1 MLPTFVIGLREGV
14 EASLIVGIVAAF
26 LRQEGRTDALRRM
39 WLGVAIAVLVCVAV
53 GVGLEVVNE
62 NLPQRK
68 QEMLETVIAVVALVM
83 VSFMI
88 VFMRRHAR
96 SMKADLQSKA
106 EVALAAGSATALV
119 LMAFLAVLREG
130 FETAVFLL
138 ATFDSSRSRGASLIG
153 AILGLVVAVVIGWL
167 TYRGGTRVNLGRF
180 FIATALVLVV
190 VAAGLASFA
199 AHSAHEAGWLNSAQG
214 ESFDATAFIKPG
226 SVRSAL
232 ITGVLGI
239 QPRPRLA
246 EVIAW
251 VGYLVPMV
259 LVVLWPKRAPR
270 AASASGDAQ
279 HLLNPTIS
287 EDVPCREH
295 TGCSSER

>member
-39 WLGVAIAVLVCVAV
+39 WLGVAIAVMVCVAV

-83 VSFMI
+83 ISSMI

-106 EVALAAGSATALV
+106 GVALAAGSASALV

-138 ATFDSSRSRGASLIG
+138 ATFDASRSRGSALIG
-153 AILGLVVAVVIGWL
+153 ASLGLVVAVVIGWL
-167 TYRGGTRVNLGRF
+167 IYRGGMRINLGRF
-180 FIATALVLVV
+180 FTATALVLVV
-190 VAAGLASFA
+190 IAAGLASFA
-199 AHSAHEAGWLNSAQG
+199 AHTAHEAGWLNSFQG
-214 ESFDATAFIKPG
+214 ESFNATAFVKPG

-239 QPRPRLA
+239 QPRPTSA

-251 VGYLVPMV
+251 IGYLVPMV
-259 LVVLWPKRAPR
+259 FVVLWPKRTPR
-270 AASASGDAQ
+270 AATSAVSAFSS
-279 HLLNPTIS
+279 PTIS
-287 EDVPCREH
+287 EVVPCCEH
-295 TGCSSER
+295 ASCSSVG

>member
-14 EASLIVGIVAAF
+14 EAALIVGIVAAF

-39 WLGVAIAVLVCVAV
+39 WLGVAAAVLLCVAV

-68 QEMLETVIAVVALVM
+68 QEMLETVIALVAIVM
-83 VSFMI
+83 ISYMI
-88 VFMRRHAR
+88 LFMRRHAR

-106 EVALAAGSATALV
+106 GAALATGSASALV

-138 ATFDSSRSRGASLIG
+138 ATFDASRSRGAAVLG
-153 AILGLVVAVVIGWL
+153 ASLGLVAAVVLGWL
-167 TYRGGTRVNLGRF
+167 IYRGGMRVNLGRF
-180 FIATALVLVV
+180 FTATALVLVV
-190 VAAGLASFA
+190 IAAGLASFA
-199 AHSAHEAGWLNSAQG
+199 AHTAHEAGWLNSAQD
-214 ESFDATAFIKPG
+214 EAFNASAFIKPG

-232 ITGVLGI
+232 VTGVLGI
-239 QPRPRLA
+239 QPRPRVA

-251 VGYLVPMV
+251 FSYLVPMA
-259 LVVLWPKRAPR
+259 LVVFWPRRVLAKVVH
-270 AASASGDAQ
+270 AAVAAA
-279 HLLNPTIS
+279 
-287 EDVPCREH
+287 V
-295 TGCSSER
+295 